1 MTAAP
6 GTVLLVEADPEL
18 RDRIGRW
25 LEYSGLEVLLC
36 PGPSEPSYTC
46 LASKGRPCALVK
58 GADVVLL
65 DLWLASDSIMLG
77 TTASELLAYYVSN
90 DRPVVVIDPGHD
102 ELLAFMDEIAAR
114 IEWPPE
120 RRELV
125 ESVRVAL
132 QAKAGSEPRV

>member
-6 GTVLLVEADPEL
+6 GRVLLVEADPEL
-18 RDRIGRW
+18 RDRIGMW
-25 LEYSGLEVLLC
+25 LECSGFEVLLC
-36 PGPSEPSYTC
+36 PGPSAPSYTC
-46 LASKGRPCALVK
+46 LASKGRPCALAK

-65 DLWLASDSIMLG
+65 DLWLASDNIMLG

-90 DRPVVVIDPGHD
+90 DRPVVVIDPGHE
-102 ELLAFMDEIAAR
+102 ELLAFVDEIAAR

-125 ESVRVAL
+125 ESVRVAF
-132 QAKAGSEPRV
+132 QAKAGAEP